1 MSQSDSEIEMDDSV
15 DVMDSAA
22 DSQLMEALQEV
33 RPREALHFVK
43 LDFL

>member
-1 MSQSDSEIEMDDSV
+1 MSDSEIEMDNSV

-22 DSQLMEALQEV
+22 DSELMEAGQEV